1 MSAPHFAMLSK
12 FDPLLSFPVS
22 RKRVDNTRK
31 RSVAER
37 GHRALDFE
45 ERNKLQLSPGVLVGR
60 RASRSVSVLRYSR
73 NRDTRRVKRFPIH
86 SEWRDVLRD
95 LDPRAE
101 VRIRHRC
108 ADWPVRTDPAWAVS
122 AAGKP
127 APRRLPNRNAPRNA
141 AATSGAQC
149 HADLNFAGRPAE
161 LITCKITC

>member
-1 MSAPHFAMLSK
+1 M
-12 FDPLLSFPVS
+12 
-22 RKRVDNTRK
+22 
-31 RSVAER
+31 
-37 GHRALDFE
+37 
-45 ERNKLQLSPGVLVGR
+45 
-60 RASRSVSVLRYSR
+60 
-73 NRDTRRVKRFPIH
+73 
-86 SEWRDVLRD
+86 RD
-95 LDPRAE
+95 LDPPAE